1 MMFGSNKSFK
11 QIKKQIKKYDNIVIA
26 RHIGADPDALGS
38 SIALRNLIKERYPHK
53 NVYAIG
59 TPANRFRFIGSLDKL
74 ENTPK
79 NSLLIVLDT
88 PDLKRIDGADISNF
102 DFVIKI
108 DHHPFIE
115 KFANIEYIDE
125 GASSTCQIILE
136 FIYDCHFKLNKE
148 IAEKLYLG
156 IVSDTNRFLYNYTT
170 TKTFELVTKMIKETD
185 IDFISLYDLLYFKPL
200 SEVRLQGYIYQNM
213 KVTENGVAYI
223 KITDALIKEF
233 GIDSASAGNMINNL
247 NYVNEIMIWVF
258 LSEDVKCNV
267 IRANIRSRGPIIN
280 EVATLYGG
288 GGHKFASGAR
298 LADWDL
304 ADKLIASLDELS
316 KKYLDE

>member
-1 MMFGSNKSFK
+1 MIKCNKTFK
-11 QIKKQIKKYDNIVIA
+11 QIKKQIKIYNNIFIA

-38 SIALRNLIKERYPHK
+38 TIALRDLIKEKYPNK
-53 NVYAIG
+53 SVYAIG
-59 TPANRFRFIGSLDKL
+59 NPANRFKFMGNLDKV
-74 ENTPK
+74 ENIPK

-88 PDLKRIDGADISNF
+88 PDSKRIDGIDINEF
-102 DFVIKI
+102 DFIIKI

-115 KFANIEYIDE
+115 KYANIEYIDDT
-125 GASSTCQIILE
+125 ASSTCQIILE
-136 FIYDCHFKLNKE
+136 FIYTCHYKLNKS

-156 IVSDTNRFLYNYTT
+156 IASDTNRFLYDYTT
-170 TKTFELVTKMIKETD
+170 VKTFELVTKMIKETK
-185 IDFISLYDLLYFKPL
+185 INFTSLYESLYCKPL
-200 SEVRLQGYIYQNM
+200 NEVKLQGYIYQNM
-213 KVTENGVAYI
+213 TVTENGVAYI

-247 NYVNEIMIWVF
+247 NYVNEILVWIF
-258 LSEDVKCNV
+258 LSEDVKSNV

-280 EVATLYGG
+280 EVASRYGG

-304 ADKLIASLDELS
+304 ADKLISSLDELT
-316 KKYLDE
+316 KKYIEK

>member
-1 MMFGSNKSFK
+1 MIKCNKTFK
-11 QIKKQIKKYDNIVIA
+11 QIKKQIKIYNNIFIA

-38 SIALRNLIKERYPHK
+38 TIALRDLIKEKYPNK
-53 NVYAIG
+53 SVYAIG
-59 TPANRFRFIGSLDKL
+59 NPANRFKFMGNLDKV
-74 ENTPK
+74 ENIPK

-88 PDLKRIDGADISNF
+88 PDSKRIDGIDINEF
-102 DFVIKI
+102 DFIIKI

-115 KFANIEYIDE
+115 KYANIEYIDDT
-125 GASSTCQIILE
+125 ASSTCQIILE
-136 FIYDCHFKLNKE
+136 FIYTCHYKLNKS

-156 IVSDTNRFLYNYTT
+156 IASDTNRFLYDYTT
-170 TKTFELVTKMIKETD
+170 VKTFELVTKMLKETK
-185 IDFISLYDLLYFKPL
+185 INFTSLYEYLYCKPL
-200 SEVRLQGYIYQNM
+200 NEVKLQGYIYQNM
-213 KVTENGVAYI
+213 TVTENGVAYI

-247 NYVNEIMIWVF
+247 NYVNEILVWIF
-258 LSEDVKCNV
+258 LSEDVKSNV

-280 EVATLYGG
+280 EVASRYGG

-304 ADKLIASLDELS
+304 ADKLISSLDELT
-316 KKYLDE
+316 KKYLEK

>member
-1 MMFGSNKSFK
+1 MIKCNKTFK
-11 QIKKQIKKYDNIVIA
+11 QIKKQIKIYNNIFIA

-38 SIALRNLIKERYPHK
+38 TIALRDLIKEKYPNK
-53 NVYAIG
+53 SVYAIG
-59 TPANRFRFIGSLDKL
+59 NPANRFKFMGNLDKV
-74 ENTPK
+74 ENIPK

-88 PDLKRIDGADISNF
+88 PDSKRIDGIDINEF
-102 DFVIKI
+102 DFIIKI

-115 KFANIEYIDE
+115 KYANIEYIDDT
-125 GASSTCQIILE
+125 ASSTCQIILE
-136 FIYDCHFKLNKE
+136 FIYTCHYKLNKS

-156 IVSDTNRFLYNYTT
+156 IASDTNRFLYDYTT
-170 TKTFELVTKMIKETD
+170 VKTFELVTKMLKETK
-185 IDFISLYDLLYFKPL
+185 INFTSLYESLYCKPL
-200 SEVRLQGYIYQNM
+200 NEVKLQGYIYQNM
-213 KVTENGVAYI
+213 TVTENGVAYI

-247 NYVNEIMIWVF
+247 NYVNEILVWIF
-258 LSEDVKCNV
+258 LSEDVKSNV

-280 EVATLYGG
+280 EVASRYGG

-304 ADKLIASLDELS
+304 ADKLISSLDELT
-316 KKYLDE
+316 KKYLEK